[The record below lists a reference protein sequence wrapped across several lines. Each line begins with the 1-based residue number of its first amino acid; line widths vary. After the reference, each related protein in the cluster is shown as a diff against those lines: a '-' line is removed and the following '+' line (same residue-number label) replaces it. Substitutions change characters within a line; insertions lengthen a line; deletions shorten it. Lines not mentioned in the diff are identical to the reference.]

1 MAALFVALFQEER
14 HLKRQRVFRDKLN
27 PLDSLCDVE
36 VIERYRL
43 PRQQIFALCDLIN
56 GDISPICNR
65 SHPIPAVIKVNRLY
79 LYNHAE
85 INNNF

>member
-14 HLKRQRVFRDKLN
+14 HLKRQRVFQDKLN

-43 PRQQIFALCDLIN
+43 PRQEIFALCDLLN
-56 GDISPICNR
+56 MMTSAQY
-65 SHPIPAVIKVNRLY
+65 STEVIQSQQ
-79 LYNHAE
+79 
-85 INNNF
+85 